1 MKLTK
6 MLITCLGALALAAC
20 SGDENSGGPITSPTS
35 GNDSATVTWTE
46 PRTNIDNSVLAPGEI
61 TKYRIYLSQDQNNLS
76 SFIEIDAT
84 LNPNSYTINYDEN
97 LIPPNT
103 IIYVA
108 MTAIN
113 DQGIESN
120 FSEVVNFNSN

>member
-6 MLITCLGALALAAC
+6 MLITCLGAVTLAAC
-20 SGDENSGGPITSPTS
+20 SGDERGAITSPAS
-35 GNDSATVTWTE
+35 SNASATVSWTE
-46 PRTNIDNSVLAPGEI
+46 PTTDINNNVLAPGEI
-61 TKYRIYLSQDQNNLS
+61 TKYRIYFSEDQNNFR

-84 LNPNSYTINYDEN
+84 VNPNSYTINYDEN
-97 LIPPNT
+97 RIPPNT

-113 DQGIESN
+113 DQGTESSL
-120 FSEVVNFNSN
+120 SEVIDFDTN